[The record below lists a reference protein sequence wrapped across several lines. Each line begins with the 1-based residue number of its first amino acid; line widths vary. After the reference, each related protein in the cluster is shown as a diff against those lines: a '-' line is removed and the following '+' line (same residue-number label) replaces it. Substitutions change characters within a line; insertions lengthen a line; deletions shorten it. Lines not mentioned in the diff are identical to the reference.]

1 MHCSLLDLS
10 LCCQV
15 CIQENPDAPARENQA
30 VQKPG
35 DSSKGILQS
44 ALSRKF
50 SKHNRVKTV
59 PQTDTGSQLEQ
70 SKANE

>member
-10 LCCQV
+10 GWRQV
-15 CIQENPDAPARENQA
+15 CIQENPDTPARENQA
-30 VQKPG
+30 LSKPG

-50 SKHNRVKTV
+50 SKHNCVKTV
-59 PQTDTGSQLEQ
+59 PQTDTGSQLE
-70 SKANE
+70 

>member
-15 CIQENPDAPARENQA
+15 CIQENPDTPERENQA
-30 VQKPG
+30 LLKPG

-50 SKHNRVKTV
+50 SKLNHTKTV
-59 PQTDTGSQLEQ
+59 PQTDTGSQLE
-70 SKANE
+70 